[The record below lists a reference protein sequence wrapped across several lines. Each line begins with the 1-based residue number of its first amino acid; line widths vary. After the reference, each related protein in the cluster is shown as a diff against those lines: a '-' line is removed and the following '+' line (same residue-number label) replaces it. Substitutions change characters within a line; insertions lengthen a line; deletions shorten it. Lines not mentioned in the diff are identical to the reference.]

1 MSSVKAREALN
12 AAREARAA
20 AINRVVEEVVRQ
32 FDFIICLREKQYE
45 EALQN
50 ERSKNSKPSIG
61 VDG

>member
-50 ERSKNSKPSIG
+50 ERTK
-61 VDG
+61 